1 MKRID
6 LFNKLGLNGRLLM
19 GGDSFE
25 YHISDSDINIDNQEF
40 LMELLDKVCI
50 SEGLIPLYG
59 EWNSL
64 SFSEAADLL
73 LNAFRYDLAFA
84 SSEQMSLGDAQ
95 YFQGEILKG
104 IDSSQCC
111 CFTNWFQKIW
121 QSPERAS
128 NPISECTFDIAIVII
143 TPNKISFTY
152 VLGED

>member
-1 MKRID
+1 MKRVD
-6 LFNKLGLNGRLLM
+6 LFNKLGLNERLM

-25 YHISDSDINIDNQEF
+25 YHISDSNINIDDQEF

-59 EWNSL
+59 EWNCL
-64 SFSEAADLL
+64 NFSEAADLL

-84 SSEQMSLGDAQ
+84 SSEQMSLEDAQ
-95 YFQGEILKG
+95 YFQREILES

-111 CFTNWFQKIW
+111 CFTNWLQKTW
-121 QSPERAS
+121 QSGDWAWNS
-128 NPISECTFDIAIVII
+128 ISKCTFDIAIVII

-152 VLGED
+152 VIGED